1 MSESS
6 SHTDAPDHHRE
17 QAETVELSRA
27 DREAAV
33 KAICARASGTTTEAA
48 AQILAGIA
56 ALDGRRLPILLWP
69 EDVTREEK
77 AAWHKSEAAF
87 WDASAIRFAEFMKSS
102 EQRSEQ
108 ETELP
113 AHSSTGF
120 EAQLVE
126 SRQFED
132 GETARS
138 ALLKSDEQSRK
149 AFYSELI
156 SLGFVKDECGSGP
169 SRNSQDH

>member
-6 SHTDAPDHHRE
+6 SHTDASEQRRE

-69 EDVTREEK
+69 EHVTREEK
-77 AAWHKSEAAF
+77 AAWHDKEAGF
-87 WDASAIRFAEFMKSS
+87 WKESAKRFSVLMSRRNEPRSPDIPEGSLQNSS
-102 EQRSEQ
+102 PDQP
-108 ETELP
+108 LP
-113 AHSSTGF
+113 DSTSAAPVHC
-120 EAQLVE
+120 EKEEE
-126 SRQFED
+126 SRLPPVS
-132 GETARS
+132 GEPAQGS
-138 ALLKSDEQSRK
+138 SD
-149 AFYSELI
+149 A
-156 SLGFVKDECGSGP
+156 C
-169 SRNSQDH
+169 

>member
-6 SHTDAPDHHRE
+6 SHTDASEQRRE

-87 WDASAIRFAEFMKSS
+87 WDASAIRFAEFMSLSAKSS
-102 EQRSEQ
+102 EQ
-108 ETELP
+108 P
-113 AHSSTGF
+113 AS
-120 EAQLVE
+120 APLVV
-126 SRQFED
+126 SASAL
-132 GETARS
+132 GETLSQHALPHPLIFEVHRS
-138 ALLKSDEQSRK
+138 ALSPARASAHKSDS
-149 AFYSELI
+149 SEP
-156 SLGFVKDECGSGP
+156 P
-169 SRNSQDH
+169 SPSETESK